1 MGFRTAQVCTISRFH
16 LGCNYTLPTVNYTR
30 FLVLSRMQTLDLE
43 LKIPAD
49 LSGRASALVR
59 IGLSEFGQ
67 SLSSLLRALDLPIA
81 KIDRRP
87 SDGLV
92 PFLDFYF
99 LEVRDEHDSRGAA
112 WWHDKVASGIE
123 RVRALGGHAQILGE
137 YVNRSA
143 VS

>member
-1 MGFRTAQVCTISRFH
+1 MS
-16 LGCNYTLPTVNYTR
+16 
-30 FLVLSRMQTLDLE
+30 E
-43 LKIPAD
+43 L
-49 LSGRASALVR
+49 
-59 IGLSEFGQ
+59 GQ

-99 LEVRDEHDSRGAA
+99 LEVRNEHDSRGAV
-112 WWHDKVASGIE
+112 WWSDKVAGGIE